1 MFIEDIVRI
10 TMKEEMRKNLDNVC
24 GTVELMRI
32 HIINDA
38 RWYVTFTPSDIFMN

>member
-1 MFIEDIVRI
+1 
-10 TMKEEMRKNLDNVC
+10 MKEQMQQNLENVC

>member
-1 MFIEDIVRI
+1 
-10 TMKEEMRKNLDNVC
+10 MRDQIQKNLENVC
-24 GTVELMRI
+24 GTVDSMRI

>member
-1 MFIEDIVRI
+1 
-10 TMKEEMRKNLDNVC
+10 MKAQTLKNLENVC
-24 GTVELMRI
+24 GTVDSMRI